1 MVGRGNRFSVSPGDP
16 GHLTH
21 KTHFKTPLSDGW
33 GLEFDGT
40 SLLATDSGPDV
51 YFLDPSTLEIQRSVR
66 VEDEGRVVEMVN
78 ELELIDGELWANIYG
93 MDCIAR
99 IDPSTGVVSGWVVLT
114 NILSPEEEFELK
126 RATISA
132 KADPILNG
140 IAFDA
145 SSRRLFVTG
154 KLWPRLYQIDVVPS
168 NISIEEA
175 RHLCIPKRNLAREQR

>member
-40 SLLATDSGPDV
+40 SLLATDSGPLV
-51 YFLDPSTLEIQRSVR
+51 HFLDPSTLELRRSVR
-66 VEDEGRVVEMVN
+66 VEDEGRIVEMVN
-78 ELELIDGELWANIYG
+78 ELELIDGELWANIFG
-93 MDCIAR
+93 MECIAR
-99 IDPSTGVVSGWVVLT
+99 IDPSSGKVLGWVVFT
-114 NILSPEEEFELK
+114 GILDRK
-126 RATISA
+126 RATVAA
-132 KADPILNG
+132 KRQGLDPPDVMNG

-154 KLWPRLYQIDVVPS
+154 KLWPRLYEIEVVAS
-168 NISIEEA
+168 NMSVEEA
-175 RHLCIPKRNLAREQR
+175 RRRCIPTHNIFKNQR